1 MGAMLA
7 NRGEVKLRPRIHI
20 FFQLVVILLLHTYPM
35 WIFFYVE
42 GYFSN
47 FLFCNL
53 ISLYET
59 YSFLIAF
66 IIRHT
71 LHLLSFIVLSFK

>member
-1 MGAMLA
+1 MLA
-7 NRGEVKLRPRIHI
+7 NRDEVKLGPRKHVY
-20 FFQLVVILLLHTYPM
+20 FQLVVILLLHMYPM

-47 FLFCNL
+47 FLCNL

-71 LHLLSFIVLSFK
+71 LHVLSFIILSFK

>member
-1 MGAMLA
+1 MLA
-7 NRGEVKLRPRIHI
+7 NRDEVKLGPRKHVY
-20 FFQLVVILLLHTYPM
+20 FQLVVILLLHMYPM

-47 FLFCNL
+47 FLLCNL

-59 YSFLIAF
+59 YNFLTAF

-71 LHLLSFIVLSFK
+71 LHVLSFIILSFK